1 MKTILSAL
9 TGLILTATTVTTA
22 NAAEVKA
29 NRYVLASKAV
39 TQSYNSIVVRGNVDI
54 ILVQGTSNQMTME
67 GYQSQLENVTLNV
80 HGNTLFV
87 NTTGKEKGK
96 NPVVYIPV
104 SDLRFLTVQ
113 GKSTVKTLGY
123 LQAKNTII
131 ELAAECHVELKST
144 GNISIAEYSS
154 NEYVVEKWD
163 MASL

>member
-9 TGLILTATTVTTA
+9 AGLILTATTVSNG
-22 NAAEVKA
+22 NAAEAKT

-39 TQSYNSIVVRGNVDI
+39 SQSYNCIEVRGNVDI
-54 ILVQGTSNQMTME
+54 ILVQGTSNLMTLE

-80 HGNTLFV
+80 HGNTLYV

-104 SDLRFLTVQ
+104 NDLRFLTVR
-113 GKSTVKTLGY
+113 GNSNVKTLGF
-123 LQAKNTII
+123 LQATNTVI
-131 ELAAECHVELKST
+131 ELEAACHVELKST
-144 GNISIAEYSS
+144 GKISIAEYSS
-154 NEYVVEKWD
+154 NEYVVEKWE